1 MLKYKGIEEIDLLE
15 LQWVYLLNVAALN
28 SYKRTYEVLITNWL
42 NSKYAQQANFWLPFL
57 KNEA

>member
-15 LQWVYLLNVAALN
+15 LQLVYLLNVAAFN

-42 NSKYAQQANFWLPFL
+42 NSK
-57 KNEA
+57 